1 LHIGGATDESV
12 LTLASGLEHL
22 RGIGHA
28 KLAKPS
34 LLPAPAK
41 VACATCKPSTQGV
54 AAAPECSAGSTAPNS
69 TTSQS
74 GRTERAR
81 LADSATANPA
91 AADSTATSKATTA
104 NSAAANAAA
113 GPTTAKS
120 RSTAT
125 ASDLSEDRR
134 SRHERSGDQS
144 RDIAEDVTHRRSRLG
159 LLGQ

>member
-41 VACATCKPSTQGV
+41 VACATCIPSTQGV

-104 NSAAANAAA
+104 NSAAANAA

-120 RSTAT
+120 RITAT
-125 ASDLSEDRR
+125 ASDLSEDGR
-134 SRHERSGDQS
+134 SRHERRGDEN
-144 RDIAEDVTHRRSRLG
+144 RDIAGDVTHRRSRLG
-159 LLGQ
+159 L